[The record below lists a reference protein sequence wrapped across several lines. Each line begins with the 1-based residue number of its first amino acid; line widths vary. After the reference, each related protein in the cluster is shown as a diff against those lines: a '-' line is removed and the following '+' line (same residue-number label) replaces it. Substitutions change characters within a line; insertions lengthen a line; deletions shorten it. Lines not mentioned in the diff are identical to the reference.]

1 MSEMMNFRCVPF
13 VVDMGVEIM
22 SGFIK
27 AFFGNGTIAMN
38 MEFLLRLLL
47 AVICGGAIGYERKN
61 RGKEAG
67 IRTHSIV
74 ALSSALMMLV
84 SMYGCMEVKRRFD
97 VDFDSSRIA
106 ASIVSGVGFLG
117 AGVIFVRSSSIRGLT
132 TASGIWTTSGIG
144 MALGSGMYFIG
155 ITSTV
160 VIVLVQI
167 ILHKDLKFMHISV
180 DREFNF
186 VLEDS
191 EEDINF
197 IVDTLAGFDFIITDM
212 QYERTGDGLL
222 KMSIVATSAQEVDL
236 VQVMNIIYRNGK
248 VKSAEF

>member
-1 MSEMMNFRCVPF
+1 
-13 VVDMGVEIM
+13 
-22 SGFIK
+22 
-27 AFFGNGTIAMN
+27 
-38 MEFLLRLLL
+38 
-47 AVICGGAIGYERKN
+47 
-61 RGKEAG
+61 
-67 IRTHSIV
+67 
-74 ALSSALMMLV
+74 
-84 SMYGCMEVKRRFD
+84 
-97 VDFDSSRIA
+97 
-106 ASIVSGVGFLG
+106 
-117 AGVIFVRSSSIRGLT
+117 
-132 TASGIWTTSGIG
+132 

-191 EEDINF
+191 EEDMNF